1 MGDTYPARGLI
12 VELISPIDNGKVD
25 GRGLGRLLDRVLPH
39 VEMIYLFSPK
49 GGMGRELNV
58 ELREELFDKSLV
70 VIKGRVPI
78 MVWVTQDSK
87 EDTKK
92 TLTTLKRRVKKRR
105 YSDPVLWVDSP
116 LLYHSNRGLMDNYR
130 ELLELVS
137 EPFLLHNIP
146 DLVRDLNRP
155 FKRKNIRTSILR
167 ELIKLENIK
176 ALIHSGEIDRAQN
189 YQKAVSHRKDF
200 RIYDGNEANFLRSPS
215 MSGVVSVGANLS
227 PKSWSR
233 ITHFSI
239 ESFDTDGQYPDE
251 LKQIWRY
258 GQYVMRLL
266 ELYSSF
272 PSEIIRGVLS
282 KMGILKEGNINP
294 GLDKSIDKIMDL
306 MKEYHDH

>member
-12 VELISPIDNGKVD
+12 VELISPITNGKID
-25 GRGLGRLLDRVLPH
+25 GRGLGRLLDRVLPY
-39 VEMIYLFSPK
+39 VEMVYLFSPY

-58 ELREELFDKSLV
+58 DLREELFDKSLV

-78 MVWVTQDSK
+78 MVWITQDSK

-155 FKRKNIRTSILR
+155 FKRKNIRTSILK

-176 ALIHSGEIDRAQN
+176 GLIHSGKIDRAQN
-189 YQKAVSHRKDF
+189 YQKAVSHREDF
-200 RIYDGNEANFLRSPS
+200 RIYDGNEANFLRFPS

-227 PKSWSR
+227 PKNWHR

-239 ESFDTDGQYPDE
+239 ESIDTDGQYPDE

-266 ELYSSF
+266 ELYRPF

-294 GLDKSIDKIMDL
+294 GLDKSIDKIIDL
-306 MKEYHDH
+306 MKEYHEN